1 MDGIHDMG
9 GMHGFGPVPWVAE
22 EPPFHA
28 EWERRVWG
36 LMFSTTRSAGT
47 TLDGDRSGLER
58 IPPALYLNF
67 SYFERWLYHLTSVLL
82 ADGAITVE
90 ELEAGQARPDSLTR
104 TDAAGP
110 ESVDPY
116 HVPQYRR
123 EIPTRPAFSI
133 GRKVRT
139 GNPHPAG
146 HTRLPRYARG
156 RTGQIVLHHGA
167 HVLPDSNAHGNGE
180 APTHLYNVRFA
191 ARELWG
197 PEADAN
203 DTVRIDI
210 WECHLEA
217 I

>member
-90 ELEAGQARPDSLTR
+90 ELEAGQARPGSPPR

-123 EIPTRPAFSI
+123 EIPTPPAFSI
-133 GRKVRT
+133 GHKVRT

-203 DTVRIDI
+203 DTVRLDI